1 MGRRVS
7 HPASAPAPV
16 LTFRELPQPNSSS
29 CCLKPG
35 LGLAMGRVDLM
46 ASSTSLQPSP
56 VTVITYA
63 VTMVV
68 LREMP
73 AKLGHPHP
81 QALSKTQSPL
91 CPPEPRP
98 HFSSPPPLP
107 PPKHQP
113 QETCQDLSSHI
124 QAFAHSVPSAWRIPQ
139 AFSYIEV
146 LSETNT
152 C

>member
-107 PPKHQP
+107 PKHQP
-113 QETCQDLSSHI
+113 HFIIGEFYNHDKKYSPKLQKQTQD
-124 QAFAHSVPSAWRIPQ
+124 FSVVI
-139 AFSYIEV
+139 
-146 LSETNT
+146 
-152 C
+152 